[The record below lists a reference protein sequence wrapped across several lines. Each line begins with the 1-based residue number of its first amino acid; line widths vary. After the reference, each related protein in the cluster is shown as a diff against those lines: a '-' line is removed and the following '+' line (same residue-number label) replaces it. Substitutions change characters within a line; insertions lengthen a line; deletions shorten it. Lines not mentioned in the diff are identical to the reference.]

1 MDRAPLK
8 RPRGHALL
16 GSLLGLALG
25 LLLLQALVEALAAV
39 QQACRQQALL
49 ARQRDALAVSQ
60 ASLRALAWAARQ
72 RAASAG
78 EPAALRVVSGIDGPA
93 VQVLWV
99 ADAAAGACGEAPQP
113 VGSRHRYRLEVD
125 RSGSLRCGVDQLA
138 ARPLADGLA
147 AWRLQAVE
155 ALGDVAAPRWRL
167 LPAAEVVDWRRVE
180 VLRRGATSAAP
191 AAEDAQWLTLPAL
204 GWAAR

>member
-1 MDRAPLK
+1 MDRAPLT

-16 GSLLGLALG
+16 GNLLGLALG
-25 LLLLQALVEALAAV
+25 LLLLQALLEALATV

-49 ARQRDALAVSQ
+49 ARQRDALAVAQ
-60 ASLRALAWAARQ
+60 VRLRALAWASRQ

-78 EPAALRVVSGIDGPA
+78 EPAALRVVSGVDGPA
-93 VQVLWV
+93 VQAWSI

-113 VGSRHRYRLEVD
+113 AGSRHRYRLEVD

-138 ARPLADGLA
+138 AQPLADGLA

-155 ALGDVAAPRWRL
+155 ASGDVAAPRWRL
-167 LPAAEVVDWRRVE
+167 LPAAEVVDWRRVA
-180 VLRRGATSAAP
+180 VLRRGAASAAP
-191 AAEDAQWLTLPAL
+191 AADDAQWLALPAL
-204 GWAAR
+204 GRADR